1 MFHRLEEIDPSDCDY
16 TLDVYVAA
24 VIFDGGNAL
33 IRREDGT
40 LLEGPVNADGSVT
53 PRKGEFFTVT
63 GSGQRPMD
71 LGRSDDHEK
80 DIRGGAEWLRQAGKT
95 AEDGTPAYKIT
106 PGETVIEPVEG
117 GGTWLVAGGEG
128 GTWMCQEVS
137 FFALTFES
145 PQTIR
150 EAADESSV
158 RYIATGDIK
167 QVLDLDPDA
176 RLQKA

>member
-1 MFHRLEEIDPSDCDY
+1 MFQRLEEIDPSDCDY

-33 IRREDGT
+33 IRRKDGT

-53 PRKGEFFTVT
+53 PRRGEFFKAAMKEHPA
-63 GSGQRPMD
+63 R
-71 LGRSDDHEK
+71 RE
-80 DIRGGAEWLRQAGKT
+80 DIGEGVQWLRQAGKT
-95 AEDGTPAYKIT
+95 AEDGTPAHRIT

-128 GTWMCQEVS
+128 GTWLCHEVS

-158 RYIATGDIK
+158 RYIGTGDIK